1 MQRMHLSPGSVWLT
15 VLLGLLLALTPLGT
29 DAYLPALPA
38 MALEFGAPVSAV
50 QLTITTFFL
59 GIAGGQLAWGP
70 LSDRHG
76 RRPVLLAGLG
86 LYLAATIACISSD
99 SIGAIIFWRFVQGL
113 GMSSGP
119 VLSRTIV
126 RDLYSHEHA
135 ARMLARMTI
144 VFSIVPIAAPLLG
157 AQLLAWMGW
166 RATFGLLAFM
176 AIVLLAGVAAGLR
189 ETAPRERHPVSAS
202 GILAVFAS
210 VLRERQFT
218 APFAVMLLSQAGLFA
233 FVTNSAFVL
242 VRALGL
248 SPGEYSVLFAVVM
261 IGQIAGAWFSS
272 RLVMRLGIGGM
283 LRLGTRLACA
293 SGLLAAAFAWGGVAH
308 WAAIALPGMAYMF
321 SASCIMPNAT
331 AAALSQAISNAGTVS
346 SLMGASS
353 FVLGAAVSVA
363 LGALFDGTARPMA
376 TGFAL
381 AGVAAL
387 LAERYLVRRAGVT

>member
-1 MQRMHLSPGSVWLT
+1 MPLSSGSVWLT
-15 VLLGLLLALTPLGT
+15 VLLGLLLALSPLGT

-38 MALEFGAPVSAV
+38 MAQAFDAPVSAV

-76 RRPVLLAGLG
+76 RKPVLLGGLA
-86 LYLAATIACISSD
+86 LYLVATFACMSAE
-99 SIGAIIFWRFVQGL
+99 SIGAVVFWRFVQGL

-126 RDLYSHEHA
+126 RDLCTHEQA
-135 ARMLARMTI
+135 ARMLARMMI
-144 VFSIVPIAAPLLG
+144 VFSMVPIAAPILG
-157 AQLLAWMGW
+157 AQLLAWFDW

-176 AIVLLAGVAAGLR
+176 AIVLLAGVATGLG
-189 ETAPRERHPVSAS
+189 ETAPKERHPVSMRV
-202 GILAVFAS
+202 IFAVFSSA
-210 VLRERQFT
+210 LGERKFT
-218 APFAVMLLSQAGLFA
+218 APFAVMLLSQVGLFA

-248 SPGEYSVLFAVVM
+248 SPGEYSILFAAVM
-261 IGQIAGAWFSS
+261 LGQISGAWYSS
-272 RLVMRLGIGGM
+272 RRVMSLGIGGM
-283 LRLGTRLACA
+283 LRFGTRLACI
-293 SGLLAAAFAWGGVAH
+293 SGFAAAALAWGGVVH

-331 AAALSQAISNAGTVS
+331 AAALSQAKSNAGTVS

-353 FVLGAAVSVA
+353 FILGALVSVV
-363 LGALFDGTARPMA
+363 LGALFDGTSRPMV
-376 TGFAL
+376 TTLAL
-381 AGVAAL
+381 AGAAAL
-387 LAERYLVRRAGVT
+387 AAERYLVRRAGVT

>member
-1 MQRMHLSPGSVWLT
+1 MPLSSGSVWLT
-15 VLLGLLLALTPLGT
+15 VLLGLLLALSPLGT

-38 MALEFGAPVSAV
+38 MAQAFDAPVSAV

-76 RRPVLLAGLG
+76 RKPVLLGGLA
-86 LYLAATIACISSD
+86 LYLVATFACMSAE
-99 SIGAIIFWRFVQGL
+99 SIGAVVFWRFVQGL

-126 RDLYSHEHA
+126 RDLCTHEQA
-135 ARMLARMTI
+135 ARMLARMMI
-144 VFSIVPIAAPLLG
+144 VFSMVPIAAPILG
-157 AQLLAWMGW
+157 AQLLAWFDW

-176 AIVLLAGVAAGLR
+176 AIVLLAGVATGLG
-189 ETAPRERHPVSAS
+189 ETAPKERHPVSMRV
-202 GILAVFAS
+202 IFAVFSSA
-210 VLRERQFT
+210 LGERKFT
-218 APFAVMLLSQAGLFA
+218 APFAVMLLSQVGSFA

-248 SPGEYSVLFAVVM
+248 SPGEYSILFAAVM
-261 IGQIAGAWFSS
+261 LGQISGAWYSS
-272 RLVMRLGIGGM
+272 RRVMSLGIGGM
-283 LRLGTRLACA
+283 LRFGTRLACI
-293 SGLLAAAFAWGGVAH
+293 SGFAAAALAWGGVVH

-331 AAALSQAISNAGTVS
+331 AAALSQAKSNAGTVS

-353 FVLGAAVSVA
+353 FILGALVSVV
-363 LGALFDGTARPMA
+363 LGALFDGTSRPMV
-376 TGFAL
+376 TTLAL
-381 AGVAAL
+381 AGAAAL
-387 LAERYLVRRAGVT
+387 AAERYLVRRAGVT